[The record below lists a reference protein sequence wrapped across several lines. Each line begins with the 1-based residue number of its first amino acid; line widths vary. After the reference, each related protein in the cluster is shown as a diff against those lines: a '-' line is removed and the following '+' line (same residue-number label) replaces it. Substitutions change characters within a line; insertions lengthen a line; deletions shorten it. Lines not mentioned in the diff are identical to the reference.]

1 VYENRRV
8 LPRFLV
14 VGRVEGS
21 RDFADSLRIMRS
33 AGFDPARTAVVESP
47 VLPALDAAPGGAAGS
62 VRTLRYGDRELE
74 LEVEAS
80 GRAFL
85 ATSETYFPGWRAW
98 IDGRETDLVMTN
110 AAFRG
115 LAVPAGRHRVRMR
128 FEPRVLWYG
137 AAISAAA
144 MLLLFGGLFVIH
156 DV

>member
-1 VYENRRV
+1 
-8 LPRFLV
+8 
-14 VGRVEGS
+14 
-21 RDFADSLRIMRS
+21 MRS
-33 AGFDPARTAVVESP
+33 AGFDPARTAVLDSP
-47 VLPALDAAPGGAAGS
+47 VPPAIDAAHAGAAGCA
-62 VRTLRYGDRELE
+62 RALQYDDRELE
-74 LEVEAS
+74 LEVEAG

-98 IDGRETDLVMTN
+98 IDGRETDVVMTN
-110 AAFRG
+110 AAFQG

-128 FEPRVLWYG
+128 FEPRVMWYG